1 MINENEEFNKRL
13 ADLEA
18 KIDKILEQMQDVQAE
33 IKKLSGNQ
41 GQEKKTSVGFDRDPL
56 KHIYDTR

>member
-41 GQEKKTSVGFDRDPL
+41 EQEKKTSVGFDRDPL
-56 KHIYDTR
+56 KDIYDTR